1 MASTVETVDENSG
14 MTVNIGVRRVSFW
27 QRKRFHQLAFIVVAL
42 LGWEGIAHSG
52 LVPPLLFPSV
62 EAIAEAFASS
72 ILSGEILLRAY
83 WSLYLIGSGFAIAM
97 VLGFIATGLCMW
109 SRTINNIIETILSI
123 MHPLPGIALFPVILL
138 WVGTGP
144 GAITL
149 ILVHS
154 VLWPTIVNTLAGFK
168 SIPRTQ
174 LEVGR
179 VIGLNPFQLFVS
191 VRIPAAFPYIFAGIR
206 ISWARSWRSLV
217 AAEMVFGAAGVEAG
231 IGWFIY
237 QHRYL
242 LDTAGV
248 FAGLVMIVIIG
259 ILVEEY
265 MLGWLEKRTIQRW
278 GMAASGH

>member
-1 MASTVETVDENSG
+1 MTSKIEIAAENEGLPTNSNG
-14 MTVNIGVRRVSFW
+14 NRISFW
-27 QRKRFHQLAFIVVAL
+27 QRKWFHQWAFIVVAL
-42 LGWEGIAHSG
+42 SGWEGIAHSG

-62 EAIAEAFASS
+62 EAIAAAFTGAV
-72 ILSGEILLRAY
+72 LSGEILLRTY
-83 WSLYLIGSGFAIAM
+83 WSLYLIASGFVIALA
-97 VLGFIATGLCMW
+97 LGFVATGLCMW
-109 SRTINNIIETILSI
+109 SRTINNIVETILSI

-149 ILVHS
+149 VLVHS

-168 SIPRTQ
+168 SIPQTQ

-179 VIGLNPFQLFVS
+179 VIGLNPLRLLVS
-191 VRIPAAFPYIFAGIR
+191 VRIPAAFPYILAGIR

-237 QHRYL
+237 QNRYL

-248 FAGLVMIVIIG
+248 FAGLVMIVVIG
-259 ILVEEY
+259 ILVEELL
-265 MLGWLEKRTIQRW
+265 LGWLEKRTIQRW
-278 GMAASGH
+278 GMTASGR